1 MTDETTKC
9 DLCEKT
15 DVSEPFVHR
24 FKRGITD
31 VAVCAHCLKECA
43 AQCGVYETS
52 RRERTAQSEGDL

>member
-15 DVSEPFVHR
+15 DVSDTFVHR

-31 VAVCAHCLKECA
+31 VAVCAHCLEECA
-43 AQCGVYETS
+43 VQYGVYETS
-52 RRERTAQSEGDL
+52 RRERTAQSEGGL